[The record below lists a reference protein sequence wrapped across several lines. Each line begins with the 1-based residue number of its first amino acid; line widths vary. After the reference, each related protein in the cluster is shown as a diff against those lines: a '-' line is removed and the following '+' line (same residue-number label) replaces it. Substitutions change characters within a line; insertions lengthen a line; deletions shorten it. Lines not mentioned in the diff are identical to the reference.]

1 MLHTRTIEMSRL
13 YYDEGWTMQ
22 RIAEHFNVYP
32 STVCTAIRRM
42 DKRQC
47 PVGTLCKN
55 CKMPECIIKPKYQHI
70 INHGEQTKRKS
81 NEREMEV
88 CCFCNKPCLP
98 KEYTEVQDQEGNPK
112 RYYFHKSCYY
122 HNTIGYKNKRKTV
135 R

>member
-32 STVCTAIRRM
+32 STVCTAIRRL

-47 PVGTLCKN
+47 PIGTLCKN

-70 INHGEQTKRKS
+70 INHGEQTKGNQTKGGWKYAASVTSPVYQGNTQRYRIK
-81 NEREMEV
+81 
-88 CCFCNKPCLP
+88 
-98 KEYTEVQDQEGNPK
+98 KETPRGTTSTDLAI
-112 RYYFHKSCYY
+112 
-122 HNTIGYKNKRKTV
+122 TITQ
-135 R
+135 